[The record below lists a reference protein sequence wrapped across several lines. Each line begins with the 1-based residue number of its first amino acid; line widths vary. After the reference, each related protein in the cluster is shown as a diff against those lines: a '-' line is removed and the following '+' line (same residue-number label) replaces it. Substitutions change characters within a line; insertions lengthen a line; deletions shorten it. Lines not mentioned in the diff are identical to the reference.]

1 MLLKRMKKEFTGK
14 VKTWEGKRVFYT
26 QPIQLY
32 NDVSP
37 EDWEKIKNWNG
48 ICIYSS
54 PEGKPNKCFYF
65 YWGYGGNPEYVID
78 IDLHYLDKNW
88 IPLF

>member
-1 MLLKRMKKEFTGK
+1 MLLKRMKKEFTGT

-26 QPIQLY
+26 HPNQLY

-48 ICIYSS
+48 ICIYTS

-65 YWGYGGNPEYVID
+65 YWGYGGNPEYVIE
-78 IDLHYLDKNW
+78 IDLHYQDKNG